1 MEGAFIERRE
11 VGGGEG
17 LAKLV
22 RLLNIH
28 FQMQIIEYGNITE
41 KNLRWLLEF
50 TETQRGDVEA
60 EH

>member
-1 MEGAFIERRE
+1 M
-11 VGGGEG
+11 GGGEG

-22 RLLNIH
+22 RILNIH